1 MVDIQIARG
10 HLVQKTT
17 SYAKINN
24 KKNYC
29 VGISFI
35 TRIYIF
41 NSPLIIQ
48 HTIISKN

>member
-29 VGISFI
+29 VLLLEFI
-35 TRIYIF
+35 F
-41 NSPLIIQ
+41 LI
-48 HTIISKN
+48 HL